1 MLTVGP
7 LSIPGYT
14 VLLDLGL
21 VLGLFLTYLEG
32 KRLVRDGELAL
43 NLGLWTVLGGIVAGR
58 IGYVLANWRAFSEDW
73 GRVFR
78 IWEGGLSFHGAFLGG
93 VLVLV
98 LARGYAARGYAA
110 RGSPSDADDGS
121 HWGQFSFWRL
131 ADLVTLG
138 LAAAVTFGWAA
149 CLVGGCAYGQVGE
162 GFGYLILPD
171 LYGVEAP
178 RFATQFVALRYSL
191 VLWIGLWLLR
201 GRWPFPG
208 ASFLMFVLLYF
219 AGMFFLEFTRGDE
232 ALYVGPWR
240 LGQILDLV
248 FAFGAG
254 IGVWI
259 LWWRHVKGVA
269 DGAAALTGAPLR
281 KR

>member
-14 VLLDLGL
+14 ILLDLGL
-21 VLGLFLTYLEG
+21 ILGLFLTYLEG

-43 NLGLWTVLGGIVAGR
+43 NLGLWMVLGGIVAGR
-58 IGYVLANWRAFSEDW
+58 IAYVLANWRAFSEDW
-73 GRVFR
+73 ARALR

-93 VLVLV
+93 VLVLA

-110 RGSPSDADDGS
+110 RETLPTAGDGS
-121 HWGQFSFWRL
+121 HWGQLSLWQM
-131 ADLVTLG
+131 ADLVSPG

-162 GFGYLILPD
+162 GLGYVILPD

-178 RFATQFVALRYSL
+178 RFATQLVAIAYSL

-201 GRWPFPG
+201 ERWPFSG
-208 ASFLMFVLLYF
+208 ASFLMFVLFYF

-240 LGQILDLV
+240 LSQILDLM
-248 FAFGAG
+248 FAFAAG
-254 IGVWI
+254 IGLWI
-259 LWWRHVKGVA
+259 LWWRYIR
-269 DGAAALTGAPLR
+269 GAAAGGSGPTAVPLR
-281 KR
+281 R